1 MKIKSLSLAAAAAF
15 TLCGAAQAATGNL
28 VANGGFESSPA
39 IYVAG
44 TQPAPGVS
52 VGAGYWLTNGGNP
65 VGLSSDAHTG
75 SFSASLTCAQLC
87 AANLFGNS
95 SENGGLTLDPA
106 NIGTSPTL
114 TFWVKGSPGDTGNL
128 NYDLRYLSAGGAILG
143 QSAIVTDT
151 NTYANWTQRSISAG
165 VIPAG
170 TAAVFFEVNYA
181 LGPVGPQPS
190 GQVFVSGAYKI
201 DDISLVVVP

>member
-1 MKIKSLSLAAAAAF
+1 MAIVPGDDCAAM
-15 TLCGAAQAATGNL
+15 CGVIVMPGTSHSG
-28 VANGGFESSPA
+28 SS
-39 IYVAG
+39 
-44 TQPAPGVS
+44 
-52 VGAGYWLTNGGNP
+52 
-65 VGLSSDAHTG
+65 
-75 SFSASLTCAQLC
+75 SASLTCAQLC
-87 AANLFGNS
+87 ASNLFGNS
-95 SENGGLTLDPA
+95 SDNGGLTLPA
-106 NIGTSPTL
+106 AAIGTSPTL